1 MLVLSIIATLVFFA
15 LWTLAWRRRP
25 ILAFG
30 IFLGA
35 AGVGV
40 IAALIRPG
48 ALDHVPIW
56 LPPLPFATVAVGLFY
71 FGVLAWLWGR
81 KEPS

>member
-1 MLVLSIIATLVFFA
+1 MLFLSIIAMLILFA

-25 ILAFG
+25 VLAFG

-35 AGVGV
+35 ASVGV
-40 IAALIRPG
+40 LAALVRPG
-48 ALDHVPIW
+48 ALEHIPVW
-56 LPPLPFATVAVGLFY
+56 LPPLPFAVVAVTLLY

-81 KEPS
+81 KEES

>member
-1 MLVLSIIATLVFFA
+1 MLFLSIIAILTFFA

-40 IAALIRPG
+40 IAALVRPG
-48 ALDHVPIW
+48 ALDHLPIW
-56 LPPLPFATVAVGLFY
+56 LPPLPFATVAVGLLY
-71 FGVLAWLWGR
+71 FGVLAWLWGK
-81 KEPS
+81 KEQS

>member
-1 MLVLSIIATLVFFA
+1 MLFLSIIGLLVLLA

-25 ILAFG
+25 FLAFG

-40 IAALIRPG
+40 LAAALRPQG
-48 ALDHVPIW
+48 LDHVPLW
-56 LPPLPFATVAVGLFY
+56 LPPLPFAVVALSLFY
-71 FGVLAWLWGR
+71 FGALAWLWGK
-81 KEPS
+81 KERS